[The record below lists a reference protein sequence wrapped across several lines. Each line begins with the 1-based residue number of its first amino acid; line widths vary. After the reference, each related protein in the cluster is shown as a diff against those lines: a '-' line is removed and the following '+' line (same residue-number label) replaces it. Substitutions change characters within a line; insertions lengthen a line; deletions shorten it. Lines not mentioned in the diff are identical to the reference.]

1 MIEIG
6 KLDGRLRLALFLAAM
21 VMVCFSLSLFRYV
34 YTGTKVYL
42 FLNWNL
48 FLAAIPWVATSLVAM
63 SDRLR
68 GRGVIA
74 LTLLGIWMLFFP
86 NSPYILT
93 DLFHLRLKTQIP
105 IWYDLVLILSFA
117 WTGLM
122 FGFIS
127 LFDIEK
133 LLSARFKSHIVG
145 PFVAT
150 LLFIGSFGVYIGRYL
165 RWNSLD
171 LLNNPF
177 ALLRDIGERFL
188 DPVAHPRTWGVTIL
202 MGILLNMIYWSIKI
216 LKNRAAHV

>member
-34 YTGTKVYL
+34 YTGTNAYL

-93 DLFHLRLKTQIP
+93 DLFH
-105 IWYDLVLILSFA
+105 
-117 WTGLM
+117 
-122 FGFIS
+122 
-127 LFDIEK
+127 
-133 LLSARFKSHIVG
+133 
-145 PFVAT
+145 
-150 LLFIGSFGVYIGRYL
+150 
-165 RWNSLD
+165 
-171 LLNNPF
+171 
-177 ALLRDIGERFL
+177 FL
-188 DPVAHPRTWGVTIL
+188 TCCF
-202 MGILLNMIYWSIKI
+202 
-216 LKNRAAHV
+216 